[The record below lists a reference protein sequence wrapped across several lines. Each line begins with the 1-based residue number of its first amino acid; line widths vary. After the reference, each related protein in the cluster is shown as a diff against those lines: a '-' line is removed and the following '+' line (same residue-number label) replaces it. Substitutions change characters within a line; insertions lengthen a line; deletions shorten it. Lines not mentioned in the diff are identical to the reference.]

1 MSERPFQRGRFEELP
16 QKPINPHPWFDVP
29 ERKLAMSSKPFGEI
43 EIAYRVFGGEEPPST
58 RGDGRAGGFAGPGP
72 ADQPPLLLVHG
83 LMTAGY
89 SWRYVV
95 QEFAKSHRVFVPDL
109 PGSGRSSKPTE
120 KYSGSNYAEFIV
132 ELTDAL
138 KIRGCDCIGNSLGGY
153 LSMRAVLRDPQ
164 LFRALIN
171 LHSPG
176 ILEPR
181 LRALNLAMKIP
192 GLRNAFAAFVRG
204 RPLRFA
210 HQNVHYYHEKL
221 KSLEE
226 AEVYG
231 EPLSTVEGSRAFAN
245 ILGEV
250 LAPNELTEFAA
261 ALAAKPFPIPLL
273 LLYARED
280 PMVPAWI
287 GPRLHALVPGAQFQ
301 WMENTSHFAHVDTP
315 EAVLTPAR
323 AFFADL

>member
-1 MSERPFQRGRFEELP
+1 MSGERPFQRGRFEDLP
-16 QKPINPHPWFDVP
+16 QKPIRPHPWLEVP
-29 ERKLAMSSKPFGEI
+29 ERRLSIDSKVFGPI
-43 EIAYRVFGGEEPPST
+43 EVAYRVFGDDA
-58 RGDGRAGGFAGPGP
+58 R
-72 ADQPPLLLVHG
+72 PPLLLIHG
-83 LMTAGY
+83 LMTSGY
-89 SWRYVV
+89 SWRYVA
-95 QEFAKSHRVFVPDL
+95 QEFARSHRVYVPDL
-109 PGSGRSSKPTE
+109 PGSGRSSKPAA
-120 KYSGSNYAEFIV
+120 KYSGSNYAEHLI

-138 KIRGCDCIGNSLGGY
+138 KLRGCDCIGNSLGGY
-153 LSMRAVLRDPQ
+153 LSMRAALRDPK

-192 GLRNAFAAFVRG
+192 GLRNAFAKFVRG

-210 HQNVHYYHEKL
+210 HQNVHYYHERL

-226 AEVYG
+226 AEMYG
-231 EPLSTVEGSRAFAN
+231 EPLSTIEGSRAFAG

-250 LAPNELTEFAA
+250 LAPKELTEFAQT
-261 ALAAKPFPIPLL
+261 LAAGPFPIPLL

-287 GPRLHALVPGAQFQ
+287 GPRLHALVPNAQFQ

-315 EAVLTPAR
+315 EAVLAPAR
-323 AFFADL
+323 AFFSEAR